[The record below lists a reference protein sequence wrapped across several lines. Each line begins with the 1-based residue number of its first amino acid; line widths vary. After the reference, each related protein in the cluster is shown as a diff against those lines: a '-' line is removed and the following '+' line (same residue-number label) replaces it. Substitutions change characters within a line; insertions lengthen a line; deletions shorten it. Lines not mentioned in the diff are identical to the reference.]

1 MNIFQNK
8 TLFIDLDG
16 TMYHGDDHI
25 EGAKPFI
32 QYIQEERI
40 PYYFV
45 TNNAMRTHAQNRIKM
60 EHMGF
65 VHIQDHQFFT
75 SSMASASYMKHH
87 SDASNVFFIGQEGL
101 REALLDTGYTIC
113 DNDVDLVFVG
123 LNKQANYQ
131 DYSRAFYHLQ
141 KGAQLIGTNPDR
153 KLPDGEAFAVG
164 NGAIVKMLEYCSGQD
179 SIMIGKPCKPMMEEV
194 LRYANV
200 KKEDCMIIGDNLET
214 DIAFGVTNGV
224 KTIFVTS
231 GVHSLQD
238 CESLGIYPDVVVN
251 DLRELIHK

>member
-8 TLFIDLDG
+8 TLLLDLDG
-16 TMYHGDDHI
+16 TMYHGEEHI
-25 EGAKPFI
+25 EGAKPFME
-32 QYIQEERI
+32 YIQKERI

-60 EHMGF
+60 EDMGF
-65 VHIQDHQFFT
+65 VDIQVDHFFT
-75 SSMASASYMKHH
+75 SSMASARYMKHQYN
-87 SDASNVFFIGQEGL
+87 ASNVYYIGQDGL
-101 REALLDTGYTIC
+101 KEALLETGYTIC

-123 LNKQANYQ
+123 LDKQATYQ

-141 KGAQLIGTNPDR
+141 KGAKLVGTNPDR
-153 KLPDGEAFAVG
+153 KLPDGKAFAVG
-164 NGAIVKMLEYCSGQD
+164 NGAIVKMLEYCSGQE
-179 SIMIGKPCKPMMEEV
+179 SIMIGKPCQPMLEEV

-200 KKEDCMIIGDNLET
+200 NKEDCFIIGDNLET
-214 DIAFGVTNGV
+214 DIAFGTNNGV

-231 GVHSLQD
+231 GVHSEKD
-238 CESLGIYPDVVVN
+238 CERLGIYPDMIVN